1 MNLYKHEI
9 NVAKP
14 QTMVKITDFVRQ
26 DIRKSKFRSGI
37 VVVFC
42 PHTTAGITINEN
54 ADPDVQRD
62 LLYGYEKVF
71 PTHDG
76 NYRHFEGNSHAHMK
90 SSAMGASATVIF
102 DEGELVLGTWQDL
115 YFCEYDGPRYRK
127 FYVKVM
133 EG

>member
-1 MNLYKHEI
+1 VNLYKHEI

-71 PTHDG
+71 PTHDR